1 MCDFILEE
9 GGVDDEAAVRS
20 VTVTPNVD
28 LKSLCLD
35 LGLL

>member
-20 VTVTPNVD
+20 VTVTPDVD
-28 LKSLCLD
+28 HTAV
-35 LGLL
+35 